1 MFFYQAISYIYWMS
15 SKAGPGLPHFP
26 ITALIPGYLTL
37 DLICQYPSAI
47 PAYHQWNA
55 NNINRLIPKQNSCN
69 P

>member
-55 NNINRLIPKQNSCN
+55 
-69 P
+69 